1 MSIHTDHD
9 LCSVILEKQA
19 GVLHP
24 LNVFHVKVLDLAFE
38 AAIQVQKWHDARR
51 YAVQLLP
58 GLRKYNGPFSPLLAL
73 LHMKLGKLL
82 LFIDELE
89 LAQIHLKKAK
99 EIMLFT
105 HGGVNMSKTP
115 LPSLLIEA
123 DIAINQMRG

>member
-1 MSIHTDHD
+1 M
-9 LCSVILEKQA
+9 ILEKHA

-58 GLRKYNGPFSPLLAL
+58 GLRKYNGPYSPLVSL

-82 LFIDELE
+82 LLIDELDQA
-89 LAQIHLKKAK
+89 LIQLKKAK
-99 EIMLFT
+99 ELMLYT

-115 LPSLLIEA
+115 LPSLLLEA
-123 DIAINQMRG
+123 EIAVNQMHG